1 MIQTKQI
8 PVLGLDEFQSEHSIT
23 RDLQFHA
30 IKGERIIEHP
40 HTHDF
45 YVLLLVEKGS
55 GVHTIDFEAF
65 QIGQRQ
71 IHVLF
76 PGQVHQWNLGKTTSA
91 LQLMISEAVFSLVHT
106 TAALKTL
113 LFQAEPVLSLS
124 KKEFEAIRHEFYC
137 IQQELLVVNPVWP
150 VLYARTNLLIQL
162 ICREAQ
168 VNREGLRPQPMNP
181 MVTNFQ
187 LLLDVNYLQE
197 KTVAFYAASLFISPN
212 YLNILCQRQLNCSAQ
227 ELIHNRVLLEAK
239 RLIHTSEKSIK
250 EIAYS
255 LGFDDPA
262 YFSNFFKSKTGLTPR
277 QFRAQL

>member
-1 MIQTKQI
+1 MVHTKQI
-8 PVLGLDEFQSEHSIT
+8 PVLGLDEFRSEHSIT
-23 RDLQFHA
+23 RDFQFHA

-55 GVHTIDFEAF
+55 GVHTIDFESF
-65 QIGQRQ
+65 QIRQRQ
-71 IHVLF
+71 IHILL
-76 PGQVHQWNLGKTTSA
+76 PEQVHQWNLGKTTSA
-91 LQLMISEAVFSLVHT
+91 LQLMLSKEIFSVIHT
-106 TAALKTL
+106 TANLKTL

-124 KKEFEAIRHEFYC
+124 RKEFEEIRHEFDC
-137 IQQELLVVNPVWP
+137 IQQELLVVQPVWP
-150 VLYARTNLLIQL
+150 VLHARTNLLIQL
-162 ICREAQ
+162 ICRVAQ
-168 VNREGLRPQPMNP
+168 INRKGLRPQSLNP

-187 LLLDVNYLQE
+187 LLLDGNFLLE

-212 YLNILCQRQLNCSAQ
+212 YLNILCRRQLNCSAQ

-239 RLIHTSEKSIK
+239 RLIHTSDKSIK
-250 EIAYS
+250 EIAYT
-255 LGFDDPA
+255 LGFEDPA

>member
-1 MIQTKQI
+1 MIQVKQI
-8 PVLGLDEFQSEHSIT
+8 PVLGLEEFQSEHSIT
-23 RDLQFHA
+23 RDFQFHA

-55 GVHTIDFEAF
+55 GVHTIDFESF

-76 PGQVHQWNLGKTTSA
+76 PGQVHQWKLGKTTSA

-106 TAALKTL
+106 TATLKTL

-124 KKEFEAIRHEFYC
+124 KQEFEAIRHEFHC
-137 IQQELLVVNPVWP
+137 IQQELLVINPVWP
-150 VLYARTNLLIQL
+150 VIHARANLLIQL
-162 ICREAQ
+162 ICRVAQ

-197 KTVAFYAASLFISPN
+197 KTVAFYAARLFISPN
-212 YLNILCQRQLNCSAQ
+212 YLNILCRRQLNCSAQ

-262 YFSNFFKSKTGLTPR
+262 YFSNFFKSKTGLTAR